1 MSEVNIV
8 GGHGHR
14 HMYYATG
21 LPGWVRFGYSPG
33 WGGLPPA
40 AQYLRDTGQLDAF
53 LDTLPTSGP
62 YGGQGPSDTGGLSRD
77 EQVAALSAR
86 MAALQR
92 SLNDM
97 ARHIETLGE
106 EAAPGD
112 E

>member
-1 MSEVNIV
+1 M

-53 LDTLPTSGP
+53 LETLPADGP
-62 YGGQGPSDTGGLSRD
+62 YVGQGRTDAAGLSRD
-77 EQVAALSAR
+77 EQVAALSAQ

-97 ARHIETLGE
+97 AERIETLRGE
-106 EAAPGD
+106 TARAD

>member
-1 MSEVNIV
+1 M

-40 AQYLRDTGQLDAF
+40 AQYLRDTGQVDAF
-53 LDTLPTSGP
+53 LETLPAREP
-62 YGGQGPSDTGGLSRD
+62 FGGQGPIAAADLSRD
-77 EQVAALSAR
+77 EQVAALSAQ
-86 MAALQR
+86 MGALQR

-97 ARHIETLGE
+97 AQRIEAMKE
-106 EAAPGD
+106 ETSRED